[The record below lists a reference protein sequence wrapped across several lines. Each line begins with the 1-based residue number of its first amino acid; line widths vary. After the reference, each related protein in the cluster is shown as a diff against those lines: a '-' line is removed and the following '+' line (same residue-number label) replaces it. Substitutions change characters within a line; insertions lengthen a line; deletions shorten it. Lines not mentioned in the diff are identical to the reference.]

1 MARLPD
7 VRSIAVNSLEQVPQ
21 CLPHARQYFSLL
33 LAWDGPEHLN
43 DGQSDA
49 IKKLVDSGL
58 IYFCAWGKN
67 CESVHDAVDRC
78 DIVRLQKVNH
88 IIMTTW
94 HNDET
99 LEEAMFFF
107 RYCVCPAEPLQNISY
122 DRFAVSVGC
131 PGWYQSMVHYFSR
144 KHPVNG

>member
-7 VRSIAVNSLEQVPQ
+7 VRSIAVNSLEQVPH

-78 DIVRLQKVNH
+78 DIVRLQKVDH
-88 IIMTTW
+88 IIMTT
-94 HNDET
+94 
-99 LEEAMFFF
+99 
-107 RYCVCPAEPLQNISY
+107 
-122 DRFAVSVGC
+122 
-131 PGWYQSMVHYFSR
+131 
-144 KHPVNG
+144 